1 MPGIDQSFWDS
12 HGDVIS
18 AAITMAIAVAI
29 AIAVDRF
36 VLARARHV
44 AERIGDGGVSR
55 SAQTRLQLIR
65 RLVFLTILV
74 IGAAVALSQ
83 FAKLEKL
90 AAGILASS
98 AVLGLVL
105 GFAAR
110 QTIGNLVAGIM
121 LSIAQPIRI
130 GDRITFEE
138 ETGRVDDITLSY
150 TYIDPGDG
158 RLVVVPNE
166 SLASGTVFNHST
178 GDQTAPVAASIWL
191 PPDADLGRA
200 RVALDAAGAERVT
213 VEEITPEGIR
223 LELRTLP
230 EGPRTRVGGEEAAL
244 RERAQGALR
253 EAGLLQDGS

>member
-1 MPGIDQSFWDS
+1 MP
-12 HGDVIS
+12 
-18 AAITMAIAVAI
+18 T
-29 AIAVDRF
+29 
-36 VLARARHV
+36 
-44 AERIGDGGVSR
+44 
-55 SAQTRLQLIR
+55 
-65 RLVFLTILV
+65 
-74 IGAAVALSQ
+74 
-83 FAKLEKL
+83 
-90 AAGILASS
+90 
-98 AVLGLVL
+98 
-105 GFAAR
+105 
-110 QTIGNLVAGIM
+110 
-121 LSIAQPIRI
+121 
-130 GDRITFEE
+130 
-138 ETGRVDDITLSY
+138 
-150 TYIDPGDG
+150 
-158 RLVVVPNE
+158 E